1 MLPKRS
7 FFMSHIFVITRAGYA
22 SDEQRA
28 PRRTITKRPAR
39 CQPQHHTGQTTAHKQ
54 GGCAMAETQH
64 NSNTNVVESEDADA
78 RNARELQLEQ
88 QQSRRFREL
97 ARQMAQECG
106 PMWRYGDG
114 NGGFILKILRGEF
127 EAQGYSS
134 SPSPVSKPRRKSIGT
149 KLALKVFA
157 NDDYTCQ
164 HCGTRDNLTVDHI
177 IPVIQGGT
185 NEISNLQTLCQSC
198 NSSKGGR

>member
-1 MLPKRS
+1 MSLKAMNWVMESAPVTDPK
-7 FFMSHIFVITRAGYA
+7 
-22 SDEQRA
+22 
-28 PRRTITKRPAR
+28 
-39 CQPQHHTGQTTAHKQ
+39 
-54 GGCAMAETQH
+54 H
-64 NSNTNVVESEDADA
+64 NSTSHVDETEDADA

-88 QQSRRFREL
+88 QQSRRLYEL
-97 ARQMAQECG
+97 ARKMAQECG

-114 NGGFILKILRGEF
+114 NGGFILKVLRDEF
-127 EAQGYSS
+127 ESQGYGS
-134 SPSPVSKPRRKSIGT
+134 SPSPKPKHRRKNIGT

-164 HCGTRDNLTVDHI
+164 HCGTRNNLTVDHI

-185 NEISNLQTLCQSC
+185 NEITNLQTLCQSC

>member
-1 MLPKRS
+1 MGRNKPTGRTGVNA
-7 FFMSHIFVITRAGYA
+7 HPEFVDSGQRIT
-22 SDEQRA
+22 
-28 PRRTITKRPAR
+28 PRTITRNSPHGATTTPR
-39 CQPQHHTGQTTAHKQ
+39 GPTTAHKQ
-54 GGCAMAETQH
+54 RGCAMAETQ
-64 NSNTNVVESEDADA
+64 NNANTSVVESEDADA

-114 NGGFILKILRGEF
+114 NGGFILKILRDEF
-127 EAQGYSS
+127 EAQGYGS
-134 SPSPVSKPRRKSIGT
+134 SPLPVSKPRRKSIGT